1 MTDTA
6 TASAPVS
13 AAKKELFAVFGGQV
27 TDTRGRDF
35 VDPDKIDMRGF
46 FENHEAAMNAWR
58 AASQQRVDDA
68 FTKYVIV
75 RLW

>member
-6 TASAPVS
+6 TANAT
-13 AAKKELFAVFGGQV
+13 KKELFVVFGGRV

-35 VDPDKIDMRGF
+35 VDPGNMDVRGF
-46 FENHEAAMNAWR
+46 FESHDAAMGAWR
-58 AASQQRVDDA
+58 AASQSKVDDA

>member
-1 MTDTA
+1 MTDVDTA
-6 TASAPVS
+6 KAGEKT
-13 AAKKELFAVFGGQV
+13 LFAVFGGKV
-27 TDTRGRDF
+27 TDTRGKDF

-46 FENHEAAMNAWR
+46 YPSHEAAVGAWR
-58 AASQQRVDDA
+58 AASQMNVDDA

>member
-1 MTDTA
+1 MA
-6 TASAPVS
+6 EANSKSA
-13 AAKKELFAVFGGQV
+13 KELFVVFGGRV

-35 VDPDKIDMRGF
+35 ADPGKLDVRGF
-46 FENHEAAMNAWR
+46 FENYDSALSAWR
-58 AASQQRVDDA
+58 AASQSQVDDA

>member
-6 TASAPVS
+6 SADS
-13 AAKKELFAVFGGQV
+13 TQKELFVVFGGRV
-27 TDTRGRDF
+27 KDTRGRDF
-35 VDPDKIDMRGF
+35 VDPKQVDMRGF
-46 FENHEAAMNAWR
+46 FDSHEAALGAWR
-58 AASQQRVDDA
+58 AASQANVDDA

>member
-1 MTDTA
+1 MTET
-6 TASAPVS
+6 SSVS
-13 AAKKELFAVFGGQV
+13 SENKELFAVFGGRV

-35 VDPDKIDMRGF
+35 VDTDKIDMRGF
-46 FENHEAAMNAWR
+46 FSTHEAAVNAWR
-58 AASQQRVDDA
+58 AASQMNVDDA